1 MTMKEVRD
9 DVPDMTALAGAAKG
23 GYALIAAAT
32 NFSGHRVQLKVG
44 TLYAA
49 LDRLASEGLIAE
61 AGDEIADGRVRRY
74 YDLTEAGALLLADA
88 AERTSRIAS
97 EASAASEDEP
107 RCVQRDSVGRRE

>member
-1 MTMKEVRD
+1 MKEVRE
-9 DVPDMTALAGAAKG
+9 PTFLILTALAGGRKH
-23 GYALIAAAT
+23 GYALIAEAAEL
-32 NFSGHRVQLKVG
+32 SGHRVQLKVG

-97 EASAASEDEP
+97 EAKARLRKTGPVAVGGTRWASA
-107 RCVQRDSVGRRE
+107 